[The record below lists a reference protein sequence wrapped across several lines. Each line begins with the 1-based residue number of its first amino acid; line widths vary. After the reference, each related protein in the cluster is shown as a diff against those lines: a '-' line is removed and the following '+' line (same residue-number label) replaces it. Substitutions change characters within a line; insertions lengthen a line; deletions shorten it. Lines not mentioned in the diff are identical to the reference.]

1 MAFLIPELDILD
13 GEGMLNL
20 KNKNKKNRI
29 ETSENNLGVVFW
41 IAVFWLILITFCA
54 AFAGILPFQDP
65 LKTNLSNTFKP
76 LFETGHILGTD
87 PVGRDMLSRLVFGAQ
102 VSLIIAFTAPFI
114 SLILGVIL
122 GICAGYFRGKVDAT
136 IGIFVDSILAF
147 PNIIAII
154 AILYFLGPTLLNMIL
169 VLGFFGMVAD
179 LRVARANAILNSE
192 REFVLA
198 ARAQGA
204 SHLRIMIRELLPNVV
219 IPVLALAIIGMSRV
233 IVIEGILSF
242 LGVGLPPPEPTW
254 GKMISEGYTEMSFAP
269 HITFVPAVAMFF
281 TILSFNLIGD
291 RLRTITNARAGQ
303 I

>member
-1 MAFLIPELDILD
+1 MVSSIPGLGILVGAD
-13 GEGMLNL
+13 MINSSFR
-20 KNKNKKNRI
+20 KTKKSGNRK
-29 ETSENNLGVVFW
+29 LGKVFW
-41 IAVFWLILITFCA
+41 IAVGWLSVIIFCA
-54 AFAGILPFQDP
+54 SFASLLPFQDP

-76 LFETGHILGTD
+76 IFAIGHLLGTD
-87 PVGRDMLSRLVFGAQ
+87 PVGRDMLSRLIYGAQ
-102 VSLIIAFTAPFI
+102 VSLIIAFTAPVL
-114 SLILGVIL
+114 SLLFGVTL

-136 IGIFVDSILAF
+136 IGILVDSILAF

-179 LRVARANAILNSE
+179 LRVARANTILYSE
-192 REFVLA
+192 REFVLT
-198 ARAQGA
+198 ARALGA
-204 SHLRIMIRELLPNVV
+204 SNIRIMVKELLPNVI
-219 IPVLALAIIGMSRV
+219 IPVLALAVIGMSRV

-254 GKMISEGYTEMSFAP
+254 GKMISEGYVEMASSP
-269 HITFVPAVAMFF
+269 HITFLPAAAMFF

-291 RLRTITNARAGQ
+291 RLRTLTNARTGQ

>member
-1 MAFLIPELDILD
+1 MVFLILVSDILV
-13 GEGMLNL
+13 EGDMINL
-20 KNKNKKNRI
+20 SFKGTRKSANRK
-29 ETSENNLGVVFW
+29 LGMVFW
-41 IAVFWLILITFCA
+41 IAVGWLSLIIFCA
-54 AFAGILPFQDP
+54 SFAYLLPFQDP

-76 LFETGHILGTD
+76 IFSIGHLLGTD
-87 PVGRDMLSRLVFGAQ
+87 PVGRDMLSRLIYGAQ
-102 VSLIIAFTAPFI
+102 VSLIIAFTAPI
-114 SLILGVIL
+114 LSLLLGVTL

-136 IGIFVDSILAF
+136 IGILVDSILAF

-179 LRVARANAILNSE
+179 LRVARANTILYSE
-192 REFVLA
+192 REFVLT
-198 ARAQGA
+198 ARALGA
-204 SHLRIMIRELLPNVV
+204 SNIRIMIMELLPNVI

-254 GKMISEGYTEMSFAP
+254 GKMISEGYVEMASSP
-269 HITFVPAVAMFF
+269 HITFLPAAAMFF

-291 RLRTITNARAGQ
+291 RLRTLTNPRTGQ